1 MIGFKRTVNVY
12 DLVEKYILYNNHTTQ
27 CLLISQC
34 SIFVPG
40 SQGRKLGD
48 GRRSGPTSRDCL
60 FRLSPLLLG

>member
-1 MIGFKRTVNVY
+1 MIGFKRTVNMY
-12 DLVEKYILYNNHTTQ
+12 ELVENYTMYNNTTQ

-60 FRLSPLLLG
+60 FRLPPLLVG